1 MLKSF
6 SVSSQSILRS
16 LRALMVLAT
25 EGMTAVV
32 AEDGET
38 EGGGVCWK
46 TRMEEAWREAVEW
59 WSNVYKVTWADQP
72 QNVYNLMA
80 IGISFIVVVASFI
93 VGSRHITRSMEEDA
107 RIAAAVSAAA
117 ASPADASREEE
128 EGGVGDAS
136 ATEEEGKPK
145 EEKKPAKKKAAKT
158 GGSKARG
165 RSTERK
171 AEDAEPQKRSTRAR
185 SSSRA
190 SGAPSSPA
198 RSEPKSG
205 KGWENPMVLYL
216 NIVVKNSS
224 SIVEDSIEKRTGRGI
239 LSQMMYHIASLIIH
253 DTAVTDRVA
262 TACLE
267 GLEATLKGEH
277 SLQVEVTKRGVWGN
291 YFVLEVRLVG
301 VPHDAVSKS
310 KGLLVG
316 SMINLFRVTA
326 CSDASYTN
334 AMVFRNAERLLQQR
348 LPSEIAQKLAENG
361 VDADVVIKS
370 DKKEQELYQTVMMHQ
385 ASQEEDSD
393 DESDDWS
400 FESDYVFVNR
410 SDAIIDEGSAV
421 PTLTR

>member
-1 MLKSF
+1 PLGLDPPR
-6 SVSSQSILRS
+6 VLVARLPRRLDPS
-16 LRALMVLAT
+16 L
-25 EGMTAVV
+25 
-32 AEDGET
+32 
-38 EGGGVCWK
+38 
-46 TRMEEAWREAVEW
+46 
-59 WSNVYKVTWADQP
+59 
-72 QNVYNLMA
+72 NL
-80 IGISFIVVVASFI
+80 
-93 VGSRHITRSMEEDA
+93 
-107 RIAAAVSAAA
+107 
-117 ASPADASREEE
+117 
-128 EGGVGDAS
+128 
-136 ATEEEGKPK
+136 GK
-145 EEKKPAKKKAAKT
+145 
-158 GGSKARG
+158 
-165 RSTERK
+165 
-171 AEDAEPQKRSTRAR
+171 
-185 SSSRA
+185 
-190 SGAPSSPA
+190 
-198 RSEPKSG
+198 
-205 KGWENPMVLYL
+205 
-216 NIVVKNSS
+216 VKNNS
-224 SIVEDSIEKRTGRGI
+224 SIVEESIEKRTGRGI
-239 LSQMMYHIASLIIH
+239 LSQMMYHIASLIIQ

-348 LPSEIAQKLAENG
+348 LPSEIAHKLAENG
-361 VDADVVIKS
+361 VDADVVIKG

-410 SDAIIDEGSAV
+410 SDAIIDEASAV